1 MSKEEH
7 EEQMEQG
14 PPVEAQEFENS
25 AEKAESRLAE
35 AEARVGEERDRALR
49 LAAEME
55 NLRRRTARE
64 VENARRYGHE
74 RFAEE
79 LLPVAD
85 SLELALGSAGD
96 APEAVREGLEM
107 TLKLLHGIF
116 ANHHIEVIDPVGEAF
131 DPEFHEAMTT
141 QPSAEMAPDHVLNVV
156 QKGYKLH
163 DRLLRPAR
171 VIVSRAAGEE

>member
-1 MSKEEH
+1 MSKQEH

-14 PPVEAQEFENS
+14 PPVEAEDNADPA
-25 AEKAESRLAE
+25 AEMEPRLAE
-35 AEARVGEERDRALR
+35 AEARVAEERDRALR

-55 NLRRRTARE
+55 NLRRRTTRE

-85 SLELALGSAGD
+85 SLELALGSADD
-96 APEAVREGLEM
+96 APGAVREGLEM
-107 TLKLLHGIF
+107 TLKLLHDIF
-116 ANHHIEVIDPVGEAF
+116 ANHHIEVIDPVGEPF
-131 DPEFHEAMTT
+131 DPDFHEAMTT
-141 QPSAEMAPDHVLNVV
+141 QPSAEVAPDHVLNVV
-156 QKGYKLH
+156 QKGYRLH

-171 VIVSRAAGEE
+171 VIVSRAAG

>member
-7 EEQMEQG
+7 EEEMEQG
-14 PPVEAQEFENS
+14 PPVEAQEPDSPDGEPR
-25 AEKAESRLAE
+25 ARLTE

-64 VENARRYGHE
+64 VENAHRYGHE
-74 RFAEE
+74 RFAAE

-96 APEAVREGLEM
+96 APKAVREGLEM
-107 TLKLLHGIF
+107 TLKLLHDIF
-116 ANHHIEVIDPVGEAF
+116 ANHHIKVIDPVGQAF

-171 VIVSRAAGEE
+171 VIVSKAAG